1 MGAMERGYERGLI
14 FCSLT
19 CILLAGCSAASQ
31 QVSLSRPTKTYA
43 GDDYGKVFSR
53 WTRDDKILQLK
64 DLDTTLRVH
73 ATCFSPDYIAAYVA
87 RHEQMFKLPRQERDD
102 LSRELNQRWDKAYH
116 FLVGAATSDFKYNDF
131 DARRSIWR
139 VALVNDKQQQ
149 VAPLKLV
156 TDQAITATMRDLFPY
171 IGRFTRVYRISFP
184 RALPDGTPLV
194 REDTRHIALRFAGPL
209 GKTELVWRL
218 R

>member
-1 MGAMERGYERGLI
+1 MGSMERCLI
-14 FCSLT
+14 FSGLMC
-19 CILLAGCSAASQ
+19 LLLSGCSTASQ
-31 QVSLSRPTKTYA
+31 QVSLSRPAKTYQ
-43 GDDYGKVFSR
+43 GEDYGQVFSR

-64 DLDTTLRVH
+64 DLDTTLRVY
-73 ATCFSPDYIAAYVA
+73 ATCFAPDYIAAYVA
-87 RHEQMFKLPRQERDD
+87 RQEQMFKLPRQERGD
-102 LSRELNQRWDKAYH
+102 LSRELNQRWDKAYY

-139 VALVNDKQQQ
+139 IALVNDKQQQ

-156 TDQAITATMRDLFPY
+156 TESAVTATMRDMFPY
-171 IGRFTRVYRISFP
+171 IGRFSRVYWISFP